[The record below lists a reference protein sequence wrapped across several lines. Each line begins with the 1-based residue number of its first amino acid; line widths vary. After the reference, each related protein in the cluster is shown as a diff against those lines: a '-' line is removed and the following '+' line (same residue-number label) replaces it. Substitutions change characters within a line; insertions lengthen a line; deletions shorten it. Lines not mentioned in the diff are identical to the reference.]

1 VSCLMRDTKKSFVE
15 PKAMG
20 SDTAPPVRGW
30 CNEMKSVLKAIA
42 KITEKEEVNGKKPNN
57 ILY

>member
-1 VSCLMRDTKKSFVE
+1 
-15 PKAMG
+15 MG

-30 CNEMKSVLKAIA
+30 CNEMKNVLKAIA
-42 KITEKEEVNGKKPNN
+42 KITEKEEVNGKKPNS